1 MATSLSE
8 SLDLAWKSLWDDST
22 PYHFASAVRKG
33 IRSGAKA
40 RVRPVKSLSF
50 PDTGDVVLF
59 NRDPWGGVSINLKNN
74 KVCQLHTGMPQG
86 VEFDP
91 ATFEPFGPE
100 SVFQKPPNTRESS
113 CVVRRGLVTGS
124 ALKMA
129 GLALKSIDRRCAP
142 GADQYVTQ
150 AQAYQ
155 SQLVNTDNG
164 RLMVG
169 TYYDHNEAYCQ
180 IFTNTLFLKQWQT
193 HQTEG
198 QNTAQFAAQ
207 TYNASLSG
215 SINTVSVN
223 GQPNSQGNSPY
234 NLHAFYMQL
243 LVVATCN
250 AQCNCKAALAASNFQ
265 GVTQP
270 QSLTAQTVSN
280 VINIV
285 NTSTPPAPPSPP
297 QDCTP
302 SPGVNC
308 NSSST
313 STSTPALAEPA
324 WMEELRA
331 LAAPVIVEIQK
342 EEDDVRRGIKLRET
356 TGLPIPGYFRDYV
369 STPELTLTGKV
380 HQAENGDPVVEF
392 TGASGS
398 APEVNV
404 KLGAFP
410 GTLFPDVEAALARS
424 NFLKSVLGARIVSTI
439 GSPEFLRF
447 TSRLMTMAASQRLG
461 TVRR

>member
-74 KVCQLHTGMPQG
+74 KVCQLHTGMPEG

-91 ATFEPFGPE
+91 ATSTIRARIRFSELKYSGE
-100 SVFQKPPNTRESS
+100 Y
-113 CVVRRGLVTGS
+113 VVRRGLVTGS

-129 GLALKSIDRRCAP
+129 GLAMKSIDGAGAP

-207 TYNASLSG
+207 T
-215 SINTVSVN
+215 T
-223 GQPNSQGNSPY
+223 
-234 NLHAFYMQL
+234 
-243 LVVATCN
+243 LVQISERAIG
-250 AQCNCKAALAASNFQ
+250 
-265 GVTQP
+265 GV
-270 QSLTAQTVSN
+270 
-280 VINIV
+280 
-285 NTSTPPAPPSPP
+285 
-297 QDCTP
+297 
-302 SPGVNC
+302 
-308 NSSST
+308 
-313 STSTPALAEPA
+313 
-324 WMEELRA
+324 
-331 LAAPVIVEIQK
+331 
-342 EEDDVRRGIKLRET
+342 
-356 TGLPIPGYFRDYV
+356 
-369 STPELTLTGKV
+369 
-380 HQAENGDPVVEF
+380 
-392 TGASGS
+392 
-398 APEVNV
+398 
-404 KLGAFP
+404 
-410 GTLFPDVEAALARS
+410 
-424 NFLKSVLGARIVSTI
+424 
-439 GSPEFLRF
+439 
-447 TSRLMTMAASQRLG
+447 
-461 TVRR
+461 